1 MKFASILMVAVAAA
15 TCPTANNIDNNK
27 LTVAEM
33 NAKIA
38 TAKATQTTDKTDL
51 TDATTLLTNCHK
63 TNHAKTPV

>member
-38 TAKATQTTDKTDL
+38 TAKAT
-51 TDATTLLTNCHK
+51 
-63 TNHAKTPV
+63 